1 MRICEYEARVKNLI
15 TSLIS
20 LKEYAIDI
28 ERSIQNKPSLSY
40 VHDGNIVIGSNSNV
54 NQLELKEDNINNLK
68 MINSLQEVRNEFNY
82 QYR

>member
-1 MRICEYEARVKNLI
+1 MSICEYETRVKNLI

-28 ERSIQNKPSLSY
+28 EKSIQNKPSLSY
-40 VHDGNIVIGSNSNV
+40 VHDCNIVIGSNSNV